1 MRTPVFELHILPMI
15 RATDREHMLNRN
27 LDLWDYD
34 TLVQHADE
42 VEARVGDAKDMP
54 TARTG
59 GPWPDV
65 WIELF
70 RRWRATNFKRLVMGT
85 AEYTF
90 RETGTSPSAI
100 VQAKGT
106 FPAAGYKGW
115 LQIEAETLTEK
126 TYVLYFEA
134 PDDATEEPG
143 VPFTITESYRVP
155 TGSPERRQIFVRDKE
170 AHHLIHQLPSP

>member
-1 MRTPVFELHILPMI
+1 
-15 RATDREHMLNRN
+15 MLNRN

-59 GPWPDV
+59 GPWPDE

-90 RETGTSPSAI
+90 RETGTSPQRHRPGKRHLSSCGI
-100 VQAKGT
+100 QR
-106 FPAAGYKGW
+106 
-115 LQIEAETLTEK
+115 L
-126 TYVLYFEA
+126 A
-134 PDDATEEPG
+134 PDRGGDAHG
-143 VPFTITESYRVP
+143 K
-155 TGSPERRQIFVRDKE
+155 DLC
-170 AHHLIHQLPSP
+170 ALL